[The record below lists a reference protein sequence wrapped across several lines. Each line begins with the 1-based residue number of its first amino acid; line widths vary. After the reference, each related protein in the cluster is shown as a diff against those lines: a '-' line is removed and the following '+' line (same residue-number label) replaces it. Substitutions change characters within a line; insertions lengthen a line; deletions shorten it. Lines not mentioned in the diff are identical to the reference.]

1 MHPFYEQRQ
10 PAWLV
15 HQDALDFPL
24 HLHNA
29 IELVYVVRGSA
40 TVLCDSGRLPL
51 GPGDLFLSFPNQ
63 PHGYENTKD
72 FDGYVLIATTQLLSP
87 WKTMLEQSQPMEPVC
102 HPEGR
107 DAADILSLLKMMHV
121 DRKSSNITLL
131 QSYSL
136 LLLHKAVAHTR
147 LIPRTAQSDT
157 LQLALRYIGE
167 HYREPLTR
175 GHIAKAVGYSESHLS
190 HLFTDRLHISLADYI
205 TKLRMDDAQ
214 ELLRS
219 TDLPVGQIAM
229 SLGFSSIRSFN
240 RFFLLDT
247 GTTPTAYRSQEV
259 ETQP

>member
-15 HQDALDFPL
+15 HQDQLDFPL

-29 IELVYVVRGSA
+29 IELVYVVRGSSM
-40 TVLCDSGRLPL
+40 VLYDSGRYAL

-63 PHGYENTKD
+63 VHGYENTRD
-72 FDGYVLIATTQLLSP
+72 FDGYVLIATTQLLSSSR
-87 WKTMLEQSQPMEPVC
+87 TMLEQNQPRNPIC
-102 HPEGR
+102 HPTGQA
-107 DAADILSLLKMMHV
+107 AADILALLKMLHV
-121 DRKSSNITLL
+121 DRKSTNIPLL
-131 QSYSL
+131 KSYSL
-136 LLLHKAVAHTR
+136 LLLHKAVALTG
-147 LIPRTAQSDT
+147 LTPRTRESDT

-190 HLFTDRLHISLADYI
+190 HLFTDRLHISLTDYI

-240 RFFLLDT
+240 RFFLMDT
-247 GTTPTAYRSQEV
+247 GITPTAYRSQEA
-259 ETQP
+259 ET